1 VFEFANKRFQ
11 GADNGVIAVYYPFN
25 AGIFTAALAVI
36 EPILQAV
43 HSDGEKD
50 GKSKRDKYGNSL
62 FLQEIQ

>member
-1 VFEFANKRFQ
+1 MFEFADQGFQ
-11 GADNGVIAVYYPFN
+11 GADNCLVAGYYPLN
-25 AGIFTAALAVI
+25 AGIFTAALAVV

-50 GKSKRDKYGNSL
+50 GKSKRDKYGYSL